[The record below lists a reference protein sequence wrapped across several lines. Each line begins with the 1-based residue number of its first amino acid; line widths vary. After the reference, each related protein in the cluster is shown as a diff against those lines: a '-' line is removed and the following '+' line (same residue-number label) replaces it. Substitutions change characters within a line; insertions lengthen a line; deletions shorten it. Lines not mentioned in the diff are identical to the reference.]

1 MRTPMDRNDL
11 LARIEGVDPLIRYGK
26 VSQIVGLVVEAVG
39 PPDVAIGELC
49 TLGYPGTGGI
59 RAEVVGF
66 RDRRVLLMPLGD
78 IEGIRPG
85 TEVFPTGSPL
95 RIPVGNALKG
105 RILDG
110 LGQPIDGRGEIHA
123 QESRPVHS
131 TPPHPL
137 DRKRV
142 TEALGTGV
150 RAIDGLVTCGKG
162 QRMGIFS
169 GSGVGKSTLLGMMAR
184 NSEADI
190 NVIALVGERGK
201 EVLDFLEGS
210 LGPQGLRRSVIVVST
225 ADEPALIRLKAAF
238 VATTIAE
245 YFRDQ
250 GKDVML
256 VMDSLTRVAM
266 AQREIGLAAGE
277 PPTTKGYT
285 PSVFALLPRLLE
297 RVGMTKNG
305 SITGHYTVLV
315 EGDEMDD
322 PIADATR
329 ALLDGHVVLSRRL
342 ASRGHYPPIDVMES
356 ISRAMKDVVSP
367 AHWERTLEIKSLLSA
382 YAEAEDLINIG
393 AYVRGSNPR
402 IDRAMEFVEP
412 IGAFLRQAV
421 TESEGYRVHVQRLMG
436 ILEPTSQV
444 AAAGQESDRQV
455 ADRQMAGN

>member
-1 MRTPMDRNDL
+1 
-11 LARIEGVDPLIRYGK
+11 
-26 VSQIVGLVVEAVG
+26 
-39 PPDVAIGELC
+39 
-49 TLGYPGTGGI
+49 
-59 RAEVVGF
+59 
-66 RDRRVLLMPLGD
+66 
-78 IEGIRPG
+78 
-85 TEVFPTGSPL
+85 
-95 RIPVGNALKG
+95 
-105 RILDG
+105 
-110 LGQPIDGRGEIHA
+110 
-123 QESRPVHS
+123 
-131 TPPHPL
+131 
-137 DRKRV
+137 
-142 TEALGTGV
+142 
-150 RAIDGLVTCGKG
+150 
-162 QRMGIFS
+162 
-169 GSGVGKSTLLGMMAR
+169 VGKSTLLGMMAR

-201 EVLDFLEGS
+201 EVLDFLEGN
-210 LGPQGLRRSVIVVST
+210 LGPEGLRRSVIVVST

-245 YFRDQ
+245 HFRDK

-329 ALLDGHVVLSRRL
+329 ALLDGHLVLSRRL

-367 AHWERTLEIKSLLSA
+367 AHWDRVLEIKSLLSA

-412 IGAFLRQAV
+412 VGDFVRQPV
-421 TESEGYRVHVQRLMG
+421 TESEGYGAHVQRLMG
-436 ILEPTSQV
+436 ILEPASEM
-444 AAAGQESDRQV
+444 AAAGTEVGS
-455 ADRQMAGN
+455 